1 MNEELYQKKHQYEK
15 LIKELNELYDKL
27 EKGYSNLILSRNKI
41 INTITIDDN
50 YYNNKL
56 FEKIIDITEEN
67 KNKVKNIILPTAKN
81 KYNEI
86 ISAISKL

>member
-67 KNKVKNIILPTAKN
+67 KNKVKNIILPTTKN